1 MNVRICVTACVVAA
15 GGLLVGQS
23 PVAAQ
28 APRYAAQVTPSAN
41 ASPDHRPHGRPENGW
56 RYRFH
61 GDTWWYWTADNA
73 WAYWNGD
80 LWVPYT
86 GQPGLADLAPGS
98 QLGPIAGPVGLQGVF
113 IRGPQSGLIRVGDRA
128 STKMLP
134 RGTVMPRFLRGEFTE
149 NPERQTPAET
159 SDEEPKPSE
168 E

>member
-1 MNVRICVTACVVAA
+1 MNLRICLTVCWMAA
-15 GGLLVGQS
+15 SGLLAGQS

-28 APRYAAQVTPSAN
+28 APRHAAQVTTNPN
-41 ASPDHRPHGRPENGW
+41 VSPDHPPHGRPENRW
-56 RYRFH
+56 RYQFH
-61 GDTWWYWTADNA
+61 RGTWWYRTAENA

-86 GQPGLADLAPGS
+86 DQPVSAGPAPGS

-128 STKMLP
+128 ATKMLP

-149 NPERQTPAET
+149 NPERQTPKAI
-159 SDEEPKPSE
+159 DEEPKPADE
-168 E
+168 